1 MKKLSILAVFFA
13 VVFHADAKRKPVEIL
28 LEDEFNPWFQYDEP
42 VQKLTGPVDNSHSTI
57 PLPSKM
63 DRIDPDST
71 VYKPTK
77 LVFKHTRPKSIPI
90 PTKKAIKDMLVV
102 PQKLEKMSDEFDLK
116 R

>member
-13 VVFHADAKRKPVEIL
+13 VVFHADAKRKPVEVF

-42 VQKLTGPVDNSHSTI
+42 VRKLGPVDNSHSTI

-77 LVFKHTRPKSIPI
+77 LVFKNTRPNSIPI
-90 PTKKAIKDMLVV
+90 PTKKVIKKMLFV
-102 PQKLEKMSDEFDLK
+102 PRKLEKMSDEFDLK

>member
-1 MKKLSILAVFFA
+1 MKKLFIPAVFFA

-28 LEDEFNPWFQYDEP
+28 LEDEFNPWFQYEEP
-42 VQKLTGPVDNSHSTI
+42 VQKLGPIDNSRSTI

-63 DRIDPDST
+63 DKIDPNST
-71 VYKPTK
+71 EYKPTE
-77 LVFKHTRPKSIPI
+77 LVFMHTRPNSIPI
-90 PTKKAIKDMLVV
+90 PTKKVIKKMLVV